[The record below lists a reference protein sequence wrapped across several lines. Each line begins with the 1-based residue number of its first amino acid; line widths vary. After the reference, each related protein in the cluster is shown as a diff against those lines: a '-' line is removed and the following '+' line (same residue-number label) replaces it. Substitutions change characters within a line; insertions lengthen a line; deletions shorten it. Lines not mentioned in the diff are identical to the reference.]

1 MGSVA
6 YPNHSYRLSNG
17 DEWSPI
23 GVADYCGQMSEITL
37 DEFRQESL
45 TFLQANAEEKAE
57 VQAFVWG
64 EGSDDASL
72 FEEVDREKELV
83 ELAKA
88 QAWRAKRFDAGLGWI
103 TGSPDL
109 GGRGLGRPFEQ
120 AYNELEA
127 KFEVPNQGFFGIG
140 LGMVAPTIADHATP
154 EVAAELLPKMYR
166 GDIVGCQLFSEPG
179 AGSDLASLQM
189 KAERDGDEWI
199 VTGQKVWTSG
209 AHFSDVGEVI
219 CRTDVDMPKHK
230 GLTGFVVDMKAP
242 GVEIRPLRQ
251 MTGGANFNEVFF
263 NEVRVP
269 DTHRLG
275 EVNDGWRVA
284 LTTLMNERASIG
296 GGGGG
301 GGGFTR
307 LKEMVR
313 HYGLA
318 DDALVRQDLMDIYIR
333 GQVLK
338 LNNQRTM
345 AALKRG
351 QLPGPEMSGAK
362 LILTENMRR
371 TSAFVSK
378 VLGPR
383 LAADSGEWGT
393 FSWNGY
399 VLGMPGMAIAGG
411 SDQVLR
417 NIMGERVLGLPK
429 EPGIDTVSPFK
440 DLAVGTSSDR
450 S

>member
-1 MGSVA
+1 MA
-6 YPNHSYRLSNG
+6 
-17 DEWSPI
+17 
-23 GVADYCGQMSEITL
+23 EITL
-37 DEFRQESL
+37 DEFRAECVE
-45 TFLQANAEEKAE
+45 FLDANAKLRPEA
-57 VQAFVWG
+57 ADFVWG
-64 EGSDDASL
+64 EGDDDASL
-72 FEEVDREKELV
+72 FEKVDREKERE
-83 ELAKA
+83 ELAEG

-103 TGSPDL
+103 TGDPAL
-109 GGRGLGRPFEQ
+109 GGRGLERRFDQE
-120 AYNELEA
+120 YSLIESRYD
-127 KFEVPNQGFFGIG
+127 VPNQSFFGIG

-154 EVAAELLPKMYR
+154 EVAADLLPKMYR

-189 KAERDGDEWI
+189 RAERDGEEWL

-209 AHFSDVGEVI
+209 AHYSDVGEVI
-219 CRTDVDMPKHK
+219 CRTDADLPKHR

-269 DTHRLG
+269 DSHRLG

-296 GGGGG
+296 GGLGAGA
-301 GGGFTR
+301 GFHR
-307 LKEMVR
+307 LQEMVR

-318 DDALVRQDLMDIYIR
+318 DDALIRQELMDIYIR
-333 GQVLK
+333 GRVLGY
-338 LNNQRTM
+338 NNQRSL
-345 AALKRG
+345 AAMKRG
-351 QLPGPEMSGAK
+351 ELPGAEMSGAK
-362 LILTENMRR
+362 LLLTENMRR
-371 TSAFVSK
+371 TSAFVSR
-378 VLGPR
+378 VLGPK

-417 NIMGERVLGLPK
+417 NIMGERVLGLMK

-440 DLAVGTSSDR
+440 DLAVGTQR
-450 S
+450 SE